1 MFGGVRGASWR
12 IEMAWTFSIDYETKD
27 GDGGVRYGS
36 TAVAAETCH
45 DALVRFLDEHPGSDV
60 REMRRVRHD

>member
-1 MFGGVRGASWR
+1 
-12 IEMAWTFSIDYETKD
+12 MAWTFSIDYETKD
-27 GDGGVRYGS
+27 GDGDVRYGS
-36 TAVAAETCH
+36 TAVAAETCR